1 MIQHLQSDDVVAHSP
16 DMSGLSRVQT
26 EKELRR
32 TTRLLNGI
40 LSDLPVIAC
49 SVDADGT
56 ILETRGR
63 GLETI
68 GLREGQLI
76 GKKFQEIYPQVAGDL
91 RKALDGGSSTFLWP
105 VQHAGRAQYFDS
117 YLQFDSERGRG
128 AIGFS
133 VNVTARIEAETDRK
147 SRSQLLRSVMKS
159 MPVIVG
165 RLDADGRVVEA
176 HGDGLVPRG
185 LDPRQLTG
193 KDFARLYSQSRDAIA
208 RAQRKEE
215 VSFTLS
221 GRTHDADWHAEFSVM
236 ADSEMERGVTFFG
249 RDVTERRWL
258 ERRILTI
265 SDSEQ
270 QRIGADLHDGLG
282 QQLTGLACL
291 AAAMRDRLKMSH
303 PEESEQAALIARLAN
318 ESTMQARALARGL
331 CPVQLEQSG
340 LLSALEDLACQSQL
354 LLGIS
359 CEFRT
364 KGPPPHCDHMTA
376 IHLYRITQE
385 AINNAARHGYARRVC
400 IALVSRGSRHR
411 LIVTDDG
418 RGFDS
423 SAARPAP
430 GGGLRL
436 MNYRATVIGADF
448 SLVSRPGRGTR
459 VTCSFSTPFNEK
471 DFLSQTEAGSHDTQA
486 TDSAGR

>member
-1 MIQHLQSDDVVAHSP
+1 L
-16 DMSGLSRVQT
+16 
-26 EKELRR
+26 
-32 TTRLLNGI
+32 
-40 LSDLPVIAC
+40 
-49 SVDADGT
+49 DADGT
-56 ILETRGR
+56 ILEIRGR

-68 GLREGQLI
+68 GQCEGQLV
-76 GKKFQEIYPQVAGDL
+76 GMKFQVIYPQVANEL
-91 RKALDGGSSTFLWP
+91 CKALGGGSATFLWR
-105 VQHAGRAQYFDS
+105 VQHAGRMQYFDS
-117 YLQFDSERGRG
+117 YLQFDSGRGHG

-133 VNVTARIEAETDRK
+133 VDVTARIEAETERN
-147 SRSQLLRSVMKS
+147 SRTQLLRSVMKR

-215 VSFTLS
+215 VNFTLS
-221 GRTHDADWHAEFSVM
+221 GHEHDADWHADFTVM
-236 ADSEMERGVTFFG
+236 ADTETEKGVTFFG

-265 SDSEQ
+265 SDAEQ

-291 AAAMRDRLKMSH
+291 ATAMRDRLKAIH
-303 PEESEQAALIARLAN
+303 PEECEQAALIARLAN
-318 ESTMQARALARGL
+318 QATAQARALARGL
-331 CPVQLEQSG
+331 CPVQLEQTG
-340 LLSALEDLACQSQL
+340 LLSALEDLTCQSQL
-354 LLGIS
+354 LLGIA

-364 KGPPPHCDHMTA
+364 KGPPPLCDHMTA
-376 IHLYRITQE
+376 IHLYRVTQE
-385 AINNAARHGYARRVC
+385 AINNAARHGNARRIVVR
-400 IALVSRGSRHR
+400 LVSRGSRHR
-411 LIVTDDG
+411 LSVTDNG
-418 RGFDS
+418 RGFDA
-423 SAARPAP
+423 SAGRTAP

-436 MNYRATVIGADF
+436 MNYRATVIGAVF
-448 SLVSRPGRGTR
+448 SVVSRPGCGTR
-459 VTCSFSTPFNEK
+459 VACTFSTPSHEEN
-471 DFLSQTEAGSHDTQA
+471 FLSQAEARTHCPEA